1 MLIIETFFLVMPQ
14 SEDVTTLFE
23 GKTIQEILAIEQS
36 TRTEIEKKKE
46 NLRQMVGERY
56 RDIIDAADT
65 IRDMKSNAEKVKNN
79 IVIKCFDNLKLS

>member
-1 MLIIETFFLVMPQ
+1 MPQ